1 MDVILNHN
9 LVSQQLTNS
18 PILCITY
25 ASKHLK
31 INSTSLSS
39 FTARAH
45 YRNDLIYVGD
55 KIAMPFPIP
64 QILAYDHCQRSNRAK
79 KPGCLGGRIITPR
92 NVGKNSQILRNPLKF
107 AF

>member
-18 PILCITY
+18 PILCIAY

-31 INSTSLSS
+31 MNSTSLSS
-39 FTARAH
+39 FIARAH

-55 KIAMPFPIP
+55 KIGDKIAMPFPIP
-64 QILAYDHCQRSNRAK
+64 
-79 KPGCLGGRIITPR
+79 
-92 NVGKNSQILRNPLKF
+92 
-107 AF
+107 